1 MGRSRS
7 GHEVYCFLDGFNGY
21 NQIRMHP
28 DDHEK
33 MAFMTEWEVF
43 IAVVIMFR
51 LKSASATFKRH

>member
-1 MGRSRS
+1 MDSTAT
-7 GHEVYCFLDGFNGY
+7 
-21 NQIRMHP
+21 IRMHP